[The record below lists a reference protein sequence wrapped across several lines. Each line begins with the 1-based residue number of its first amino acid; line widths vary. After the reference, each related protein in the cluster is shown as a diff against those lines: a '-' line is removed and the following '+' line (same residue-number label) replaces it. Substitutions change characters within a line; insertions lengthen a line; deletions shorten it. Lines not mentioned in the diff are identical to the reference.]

1 VNDLKS
7 TEVAIVGAGPYGLS
21 LSAQLTSAGV
31 PHRIFGR
38 PMEVWADFMPVGM
51 YLKSDG
57 IASDLYDAEGVQT
70 LKNFCNARGLPY
82 DDLTVPVS
90 LETFVNYGLDFQ
102 ARKVPALETHMV
114 TGVDRKDGAFELQLD
129 TGETLRAQRVVLA
142 SGISY
147 LHYIPPEVEKLG
159 PGLCTHTRDHT
170 GFAKFRGKRVAVVG
184 RGASAI
190 DTAAL
195 LHAAGADCEVVARH
209 AVKFSEGPGKGKRP
223 LLDRMLHP
231 HFGLGS
237 SFRSSMYALFPHL
250 FHFLPLKLR
259 KRIVSRHLGPGVG
272 YMLRPKVQGLVTI
285 HVGYSIA
292 EAKAVGDG
300 VVLVCTNAQGE
311 RLEVACDH
319 VIAGT
324 GYRPAVNKLT
334 YLSPALIAAIAVE
347 GDDTPLLSSN
357 FETSVPGLYIT
368 GVLAANSFGPL
379 LRFAL
384 GARFTCATLAAHL
397 RRVVP
402 RKKEKPTPITGEQ
415 RTE

>member
-1 VNDLKS
+1 VNTVKS

-90 LETFVNYGLDFQ
+90 LDTFVKYGIDFQ
-102 ARKVPALETHMV
+102 VQKVPGLEQSLV
-114 TGVDRKDGAFELQLD
+114 TSLERKDGAFELKLD
-129 TGETLRAQRVVLA
+129 SGETLRAQRVVLA

-147 LHYIPPEVEKLG
+147 LHYIPPEIERLG
-159 PGLCTHTRDHT
+159 PKLCTHTREHT
-170 GFAKFRGKRVAVVG
+170 GYEKFRGKRVAVVG

-195 LHAAGADCEVVARH
+195 LHAAGAHCEVVARH
-209 AVKFSEGPGKGKRP
+209 EVKFGSGPGKGKRP
-223 LLDRMLHP
+223 LLDRVLHP

-250 FHFLPLKLR
+250 FHFLPLHLR
-259 KRIVSRHLGPGVG
+259 KRIVTRHLGPGVG
-272 YMLRPKVQGLVTI
+272 YLLRPKVQGLVTI
-285 HVGYSIA
+285 HVGYSIV
-292 EAKAVGDG
+292 EARPVGDG
-300 VVLVCTNAQGE
+300 LVLVCTNAQGE
-311 RLEVACDH
+311 RMEVACDH

-324 GYRPAVNKLT
+324 GYRPDVNKLS
-334 YLSPALIAAIAVE
+334 YLSQSLRSAIELE
-347 GDDTPLLSSN
+347 GGDTPILSSN
-357 FETSVPGLYIT
+357 FETSVPGLYVT

-402 RKKEKPTPITGEQ
+402 RRKDSPLAVTGEQ
-415 RTE
+415 RT

>member
-1 VNDLKS
+1 VNAVNA

-38 PMEVWADFMPVGM
+38 PMEVWADFMPAGM
-51 YLKSDG
+51 FLKSDG
-57 IASDLYDAEGVQT
+57 IASDLYDAEGTQT
-70 LKNFCNARGLPY
+70 LKNFCQSRGLQY

-90 LETFVNYGLDFQ
+90 LENFVNYGLDFQ
-102 ARKVPALETHMV
+102 AQKVPALEKHLV
-114 TGVDRKDGAFELQLD
+114 TSVERKDGLFELQLD
-129 TGETLRAQRVVLA
+129 NGEKLRAQRVVVA

-147 LHYIPPEVEKLG
+147 LHYIPPEIEKLG
-159 PGLCTHTRDHT
+159 PVLCTHTREHT

-195 LHAAGADCEVVARH
+195 LHAAGAHCEVIARH
-209 AVKFSEGPGKGKRP
+209 AVNFGSGPGKGKRP

-272 YMLRPKVQGLVTI
+272 YMLRPQVEGLVTI
-285 HVGYSIA
+285 HVGYHIV
-292 EAKAVGDG
+292 EAKPLGDG
-300 VVLVCTNAQGE
+300 VVLVCANAQGE
-311 RLEVACDH
+311 KLEVACDH

-324 GYRPAVNKLT
+324 GYRPAVKKVA
-334 YLSPALIAAIAVE
+334 YLSPELISAIE
-347 GDDTPLLSSN
+347 LEEETPVLTSN
-357 FETSVPGLYIT
+357 FESSVPGLYFT
-368 GVLAANSFGPL
+368 GVLAAHSFGPL

-384 GARFTCATLAAHL
+384 GARFTSATLASHL

-402 RKKEKPTPITGEQ
+402 VAQPGQQLPQSEAG
-415 RTE
+415 

>member
-1 VNDLKS
+1 MKS

-38 PMEVWADFMPVGM
+38 PMEVWADFMPTGM
-51 YLKSDG
+51 FLKSDG
-57 IASDLYDAEGVQT
+57 IASDLYDAEGAQT
-70 LKNFCNARGLPY
+70 LKHFCQGRALPY

-102 ARKVPALETHMV
+102 ANKVPALERHMV
-114 TGVDRKDGAFELQLD
+114 TSVERKDGAFELQLD
-129 TGETLRAQRVVLA
+129 SGERLRAQRVVVA
-142 SGISY
+142 SGISH
-147 LHYIPPEVEKLG
+147 LHYIPPEIGKLG
-159 PGLCTHTRDHT
+159 PVLCTHTREHKE
-170 GFAKFRGKRVAVVG
+170 FSRFRGKRVAVLG

-195 LHAAGADCEVVARH
+195 LHAAGAHVEVIARH

-237 SFRSSMYALFPHL
+237 SFRSSMYALFPHV
-250 FHFLPLKLR
+250 FHFFPLKLR
-259 KRIVSRHLGPGVG
+259 QRIVTRHLGPGVG
-272 YMLRPKVQGLVTI
+272 YLLRPKVDGLVTI
-285 HVGYSIA
+285 HVGYSVV
-292 EAKAVGDG
+292 EAKPVDDG
-300 VVLVCTNAQGE
+300 AVLVCANAQGE

-334 YLSPALIAAIAVE
+334 YLSPALLSAIELE
-347 GDDTPLLSSN
+347 GETPVLSSS
-357 FETSVPGLYIT
+357 FESSVPGLYFT

-402 RKKEKPTPITGEQ
+402 KRAGKSLPIGGE
-415 RTE
+415 RPAE